1 MSSTVILKASGRLT
15 RSVQEMEA
23 EKNKHMKRYLI
34 EMSLGNYKSKQ
45 EDTTIYLFDWLKF
58 KTLKTPNVE
67 EGVEQQEL

>member
-1 MSSTVILKASGRLT
+1 
-15 RSVQEMEA
+15 
-23 EKNKHMKRYLI
+23 MKRYLI

-45 EDTTIYLFDWLKF
+45 QDTTIYLLDWLKF

>member
-1 MSSTVILKASGRLT
+1 
-15 RSVQEMEA
+15 MEA
-23 EKNKHMKRYLI
+23 EKNKHMKRYLT

-45 EDTTIYLFDWLKF
+45 QDTTIYLLDWLKF